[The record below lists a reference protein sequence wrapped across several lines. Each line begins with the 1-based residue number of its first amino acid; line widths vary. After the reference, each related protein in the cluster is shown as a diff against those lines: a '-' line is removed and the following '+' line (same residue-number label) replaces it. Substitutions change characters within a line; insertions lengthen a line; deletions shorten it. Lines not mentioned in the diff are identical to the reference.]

1 MSEGLNYVFFRPK
14 GKSRMKT
21 RAFTLVELLV
31 VIAIIALL
39 MAILL
44 PALELAKLKAS
55 AIVCLANTKN
65 LSMGWY
71 MYAEDNDGRIMSA
84 EDNAVDGSGTFVGW
98 IGIPRDEN
106 GVLLSYGQVSPAV
119 TDEDEIRGIQV
130 GKLFPYVKN
139 PDVYHCPGDNMRVSI
154 YDRTPVYVSYGV
166 PKCLYGVPKSSG
178 TGYRMQI
185 VKFDEISSPSK
196 RYAFVESAELRNW
209 NIGHHFVMGAPE
221 YTGNTKWGWWG
232 PMAINHGDSSIL
244 GFCDGHSEV
253 RKWRDRFTIERV
265 YKLLKAGVTLY
276 NIEYPPPD
284 QVSDIQYMADGWAYR
299 HK

>member
-1 MSEGLNYVFFRPK
+1 
-14 GKSRMKT
+14 MKT

-55 AIVCLANTKN
+55 AIVCLVNTKN
-65 LSMGWY
+65 LAVGWY
-71 MYAEDNDGRIMSA
+71 MYAEDNDDRIMSSNDRA
-84 EDNAVDGSGTFVGW
+84 TEAGGNFVGW

-106 GVLLSYGQVSPAV
+106 GVLLSNTQVNPAV

-139 PDVYHCPGDNMRVSI
+139 PNVYHCPADNMRRSM
-154 YDRTPVYVSYGV
+154 YDDTPVFVSYGV
-166 PKCLYGVPKSSG
+166 PRCLYGTVNPGNSL
-178 TGYRMQI
+178 YNLQI
-185 VKFDEISSPSK
+185 KRFGEISAPAT
-196 RYAFVESAELRNW
+196 RYVFVESAETRNW
-209 NIGHHFVMGAPE
+209 NSSHHFVMGAPE
-221 YTGNTKWGWWG
+221 YTGNTTWGWWG

-253 RKWRDRFTIERV
+253 RKWRDSFTIERV
-265 YKLLKAGVTLY
+265 YKLIQQGVTLY
-276 NIEYPPPD
+276 NIEYPPSD
-284 QVSDIQYMADGWAYR
+284 QVSDIQYMADGWPYR
-299 HK
+299 HE

>member
-1 MSEGLNYVFFRPK
+1 
-14 GKSRMKT
+14 MKT

-55 AIVCLANTKN
+55 AIVCLVNTKN
-65 LSMGWY
+65 LAVGWY
-71 MYAEDNDGRIMSA
+71 MYAEDNDDRIMSSNDRA
-84 EDNAVDGSGTFVGW
+84 TEAGGNFVGW

-106 GVLLSYGQVSPAV
+106 GVLLSNTQVNPAV

-139 PDVYHCPGDNMRVSI
+139 PNVYHCPADNMRRSM
-154 YDRTPVYVSYGV
+154 YDDTPVFVSYGV
-166 PKCLYGVPKSSG
+166 PRCLYGTVNPGSSL
-178 TGYRMQI
+178 YNLQI
-185 VKFDEISSPSK
+185 KRFGEISAPAT
-196 RYAFVESAELRNW
+196 RYVFVESAETRNW
-209 NIGHHFVMGAPE
+209 NSSHHFVMGAPE
-221 YTGNTKWGWWG
+221 YTGNTTWGWWG

-253 RKWRDRFTIERV
+253 RKWRDSFTIERV
-265 YKLLKAGVTLY
+265 YKLIQQGVTLY
-276 NIEYPPPD
+276 NIEYPPSD
-284 QVSDIQYMADGWAYR
+284 QVSDIQYMADGWPYR
-299 HK
+299 HE